1 MYSITEKLR
10 DSYGMTKSKAK
21 VLIED
26 GCFLCSL
33 GIIGVKKPI
42 AVKNHRRLYAFLKT
56 TNGGCLTT
64 DLPPQ

>member
-1 MYSITEKLR
+1 
-10 DSYGMTKSKAK
+10 MTKSKAK

-64 DLPPQ
+64 DLTPQ